1 MRPLE
6 ILFLALTTGAGVCLL
21 SGRWRRIWRLLL
33 IASLV
38 AAIAHGAL
46 EGAHWQLIPAYAAI
60 GILCVIAPQR
70 EELRPLLRNITATSA
85 LLLVAGGVLISFL
98 LPMFRLPR
106 PTGPYPVGST
116 TLYLKD
122 TSRIDDAAPVAG
134 SPRELVVQIWYP
146 SEPSHNQFALYRDH
160 RETHLLSS
168 YQSLIPTNSRLNSTI
183 ASSGAPFP
191 VILFNHAW
199 GGRRTNYTFLTEEL
213 ASHGFVVASIDDT
226 YNAAMVAFPDGRIV
240 EGHPAA
246 DIGTP
251 DSSTA
256 DRVKAIWNKEL
267 IKSGADQQFVLDRL
281 EAMNRTTGT
290 QWFGRLN
297 TSAAGSIGHSFGGAA
312 STQAC
317 AEDPRIHAAVNMDGW
332 FFAAIQAR
340 GPNQA
345 LLDINAVDPN
355 AGLDPNTSVDT
366 FLDETDGANVQAS
379 MRRFG
384 GYFLTVTGATHE
396 DFTDQPLVSP
406 LRSLSHSGSIPARQI
421 QSIVRAYVVAFFD
434 KTLRGGDPAILHS
447 QSRPFVQAS
456 LKISPGERICLRVSS
471 SSRRH

>member
-6 ILFLALTTGAGVCLL
+6 ILFVALAVGAGVCLA
-21 SGRWRRIWRLLL
+21 SDRWRRSWRLLL
-33 IASLV
+33 IAALA
-38 AAIAHGAL
+38 AAIAHGVF

-60 GILCVIAPQR
+60 GILCVIALQR
-70 EELRPLLRNITATSA
+70 DESRPLLRNITATSA
-85 LLLVAGGVLISFL
+85 LLLTAAGVFLSFL

-116 TLYLKD
+116 ILYLRD

-134 SPRELVVQIWYP
+134 SARELVVQLWYP
-146 SEPSHNQFALYRDH
+146 SEPSNKQFALYRDR

-168 YQSLIPTNSRLNSTI
+168 YQSLILTNSRLNSVI

-199 GGRRTNYTFLTEEL
+199 GGRRTNYTFLIEEL

-226 YNAAMVAFPDGRIV
+226 YNAAMVAFPDGRVV

-246 DIGTP
+246 DIGAP

-256 DRVKAIWNKEL
+256 DRVKAIWDKEL
-267 IKSGADQQFVLDRL
+267 VKTGADQQFVLDQL
-281 EAMNRTTGT
+281 DAMNRSAGT

-297 TSAAGSIGHSFGGAA
+297 TSMAGAIGHSFGGAA
-312 STQAC
+312 STLAC

-345 LLDINAVDPN
+345 LLDINAIDPKARPDLN
-355 AGLDPNTSVDT
+355 APVDT
-366 FLDETDGANVQAS
+366 FLDETDGADVQAS

-421 QSIVRAYVVAFFD
+421 QNIVRAYVVAFFD
-434 KTLRGGDPAILHS
+434 KTLRGEDPAILHS
-447 QSRPFVQAS
+447 QSHPFVQAS
-456 LKISPGERICLRVSS
+456 LKISPAEISPLRISS
-471 SSRRH
+471 SSHGH